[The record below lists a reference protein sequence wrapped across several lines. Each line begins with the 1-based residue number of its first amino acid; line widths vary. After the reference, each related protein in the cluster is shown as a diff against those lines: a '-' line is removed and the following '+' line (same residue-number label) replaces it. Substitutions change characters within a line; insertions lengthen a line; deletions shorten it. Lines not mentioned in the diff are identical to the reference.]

1 MGGGHC
7 EGRKVI
13 NETGCR
19 IPRCRRRLIEKK
31 EYKTWNL
38 GFMREILNM
47 FQICVYIKF
56 IYTKTSIKWG
66 GVCLFVS
73 FFQGGHWH
81 CPPDASLFDKIGA
94 EGEGSAILHLISE

>member
-38 GFMREILNM
+38 GFMGEILNM

-56 IYTKTSIKWG
+56 IYILK
-66 GVCLFVS
+66 
-73 FFQGGHWH
+73 
-81 CPPDASLFDKIGA
+81 PPSN
-94 EGEGSAILHLISE
+94 GEGSVCLYLFSRLALAT

>member
-38 GFMREILNM
+38 GFMRGILKM
-47 FQICVYIKF
+47 FQICASSSYILKPHQMGRGMF
-56 IYTKTSIKWG
+56 
-66 GVCLFVS
+66 VCI
-73 FFQGGHWH
+73 FFPGGHWH

>member
-56 IYTKTSIKWG
+56 IYTKTSSNG
-66 GVCLFVS
+66 EGSVCLYL
-73 FFQGGHWH
+73 FFQHW
-81 CPPDASLFDKIGA
+81 PPDASLFDKIGA

>member
-19 IPRCRRRLIEKK
+19 IPRCRRLIEKK

-56 IYTKTSIKWG
+56 IYTKTSINWG

-73 FFQGGHWH
+73 FFPGGGTGTGHLMQA
-81 CPPDASLFDKIGA
+81 CLIRSELRVRAALFCI
-94 EGEGSAILHLISE
+94 